1 MRRIVLSVI
10 GFLALATV
18 IGFVATSGLGGSS
31 TAGGGG
37 APTVGRAVGAE
48 PAPMASPGLGAVKAA
63 APTDAGAVLGEAAAG
78 AGGASSQGQAADLTS
93 GPLGDLGLTQIG
105 PSIVKT
111 ADISVLVKAGGFN
124 AAFQSATLVAQR
136 YGGFVESSSTA
147 GVKHR
152 SGDLLIRVPSDRFDE
167 AMTDLR
173 GLGQVESQTISGQ
186 DVTSQFVDLEARLRT
201 WESQEAALLRLMRRA
216 SSVEATLRIQQNLQD
231 VQFRIEEIKGQLQL
245 LQNQTDLA
253 TIHATIREPGVVVR
267 PKIQTVSE
275 SRPSL
280 AEAWQKAL
288 NGFLG
293 VLYATVVGLGYLVP
307 VAVVAFAIFL
317 GYRRFRARPATAA

>member
-18 IGFVATSGLGGSS
+18 IGFVATSGLVGSNETGGAGGGSAPAQRAAAGPS
-31 TAGGGG
+31 ATTAPGAVKATVPTDEGAVFGVAGAGGGG
-37 APTVGRAVGAE
+37 A
-48 PAPMASPGLGAVKAA
+48 
-63 APTDAGAVLGEAAAG
+63 
-78 AGGASSQGQAADLTS
+78 SSQSQGSDLTNGS
-93 GPLGDLGLTQIG
+93 LGDLGLTQIG

-124 AAFQSATLVAQR
+124 SAFQSATLVAQK

-167 AMTDLR
+167 AMNDLR

-201 WESQEAALLRLMRRA
+201 WESQESALLRLMRRA
-216 SSVEATLRIQQNLQD
+216 SSIDATLRIQQNLQD
-231 VQFRIEEIKGQLQL
+231 VQFRIEEIKGQLRL

-267 PKIQTVSE
+267 PKIETVAE

-307 VAVVAFAIFL
+307 VTVVALAIFL
-317 GYRRFRARPATAA
+317 GYRRFRTRTSPAA